1 MANAKPQL
9 QGQLLLD
16 AGDLGGSC
24 FARSVVLICQ
34 HNAEGAFGLILSEPA
49 GKIFGEAV
57 NLDLPDMLKE
67 HPLFVGGPVQPTA
80 LSYLL
85 SDDFLPEANVFP
97 NLSLG
102 HSLEEL
108 VELGNSFSTTR
119 RVRVFAGYAG
129 WGPGQLESEL
139 RRKSWVVCPATLEIV
154 FDPDPTSLWSRLIR
168 RLGGWRNIILS
179 QVPEDPSR
187 N

>member
-1 MANAKPQL
+1 M
-9 QGQLLLD
+9 
-16 AGDLGGSC
+16 
-24 FARSVVLICQ
+24 
-34 HNAEGAFGLILSEPA
+34 
-49 GKIFGEAV
+49 
-57 NLDLPDMLKE
+57 
-67 HPLFVGGPVQPTA
+67 
-80 LSYLL
+80 
-85 SDDFLPEANVFP
+85 FP

-168 RLGGWRNIILS
+168 RLGGWRNMILS